1 MKTRRWNNCLLTE
14 LIAVMLV
21 ITHMGGMV
29 ALADEEFE
37 VIPDIDAVCIEN
49 DPGGTEERIE
59 SGMSLTDEEEPIACL
74 IEDLEKEEP
83 EPDGLT
89 VDDTSETESEDIS
102 AENGIWQEEADISGD
117 GVPETD
123 GAAGIEETETEYTLG
138 ETVSEEITSEEM
150 ALMEAAADNS
160 SESAGELTL
169 KQSEVTLYYAS
180 DNLKNQ
186 KEIPADKPGQYKIE
200 LSQTYDGNVTYSY
213 WSKDNNC
220 SFANDLYVD
229 LTEDGVITAKKAGES
244 MIRVRAGSSVMFLT
258 VHVKSYDREYVEN
271 ILDSYIQE
279 HILPLSTQKE
289 QAEAIV
295 RYVAENYSYSASYSG
310 YVSMGVNGAGDCWAS
325 TDMIQYMCK
334 KAGIPSEMWIEDKEN
349 FGVLTG
355 GHMKAI
361 IYADGEYYIGEAG
374 YVQQKPRRYDFY
386 KLSGPFSIEKL
397 TDTTCEITRYDG
409 VEGDVVIPEKI
420 NGFTVTS
427 IGHHCFY
434 RTGVQITSVRIPDT
448 VTNIGKF
455 AFAGCSQLSEMM
467 IPASVT
473 SIGSGIFWSDI
484 SLKEIKVDS
493 RNSSYKSIDGVL
505 FSADGK
511 VLVECPRGL
520 TGAFVV
526 PEGTEEIQAAAFSG
540 SEITEVTIPGSVRT
554 IGNSAF
560 QYSKLNKVTLNEGLV
575 TIGECA
581 FASTYTKSITI
592 PSSVKSIQAGALQ
605 NITRGI
611 LVLTKDA
618 EIGTEAMPHGYIAAY
633 PGSTAQ
639 AYAEE
644 NNYRFTELDSSGRIL
659 LKDEWFALK
668 STEYTYSGREMR
680 PEVSVS
686 GSIVQNNQDQAD
698 YTVTYENNTDAGCGY
713 AVING
718 INRFSGT
725 VRLPFTVQPQ
735 KINMSSLNTSV
746 AVDDCFL
753 SDYSNG
759 CEPQIEVYTGSYYYR
774 KTYTQ
779 GKDYTVVYAENKDLG
794 EATATITMTGNYT
807 ADTTKTITFRVY
819 EHLPEPEKIEDVVY
833 NGNDQKP
840 DVAVN
845 GLSPNEDY
853 GVRYTNNRETGVAT
867 ATVIGM
873 GYYRGE
879 KTVEF
884 NILPCPIERVEISVN
899 ASDIVYSGKEQR
911 PKITVYHKIPY
922 TVDEKTYYTR
932 RSLEEGKD
940 YSVIYKNN
948 VNAGTAGVT
957 LTGMGNYTDE
967 KTETFTIKPAS
978 IYDVVF
984 NTMTLKDGQVSTEAQ
999 YSGMKLTEGVDYS
1012 TELKSYYIRLSA
1024 AEKYRQE
1031 VGTVLFRG
1039 IGNFGESCE
1048 SKVSG
1053 ERESGTFIP
1062 IAPIDD
1068 RTYIGQDICPKA
1080 EVLYDGNTL
1089 TEGTDY
1095 SLSYR
1100 NNRYVGT
1107 GTVRISGIGNYR
1119 FDEEVSFS
1127 IVEKKDADDSTGGIG
1142 NGDNDDDVG
1151 NGDNDGI
1158 TSRENEEHRHTFG
1171 SWRIVR
1177 KATAVSTGMKCRV
1190 CSCGATESK
1199 PVARLRATGR
1209 FNRKKV
1215 MVRKGKTYRKLS
1227 VTGLAEG
1234 DYVVSVRSTK
1244 KKVLQVK
1251 NFDRTGKIVL
1261 KGKQKGRAKLIVTL
1275 ASGRRISMKVK
1286 CR

>member
-1 MKTRRWNNCLLTE
+1 MKTGRWSKCLLTE

-21 ITHMGGMV
+21 ITHLGGTA
-29 ALADEEFE
+29 ALAEEEFE
-37 VIPDIDAVCIEN
+37 VIPDSDIVCIEKEQAE
-49 DPGGTEERIE
+49 TEEGVE
-59 SGMSLTDEEEPIACL
+59 SGASITDEVEMTSCL
-74 IEDLEKEEP
+74 IEDPEMEES
-83 EPDGLT
+83 EPDGLPAE
-89 VDDTSETESEDIS
+89 DAIETE
-102 AENGIWQEEADISGD
+102 AEAETEA
-117 GVPETD
+117 ETEAE
-123 GAAGIEETETEYTLG
+123 AAIETILEETA
-138 ETVSEEITSEEM
+138 SDEE
-150 ALMEAAADNS
+150 ALMEAAADDT
-160 SESAGELTL
+160 SESAGILTL
-169 KQSEVTLYYAS
+169 KQSEVTLFYSS

-186 KEIPADKPGQYKIE
+186 TEIPADKPMQYKIE
-200 LSQTYDGNVTYSY
+200 LSQEYDGDVTYSY
-213 WSKDNNC
+213 WSEESNC
-220 SFANDLYVD
+220 RLVNDLHVD
-229 LTEDGVITAKKAGES
+229 LTEDGVIIAKGAGES
-244 MIRVRAGSSVMFLT
+244 MIRVQAGSSVMFLT

-271 ILDSYIQE
+271 ILDSFIQE
-279 HILPLSTQKE
+279 SVLPLSTQKE

-295 RYVAENYSYSASYSG
+295 RYVAENYSYSVSYSG

-325 TDMIQYMCK
+325 TSMIQYMCG

-349 FGVLTG
+349 FGLFTG

-409 VEGDVVIPEKI
+409 VEGDLVIPEKI
-420 NGFTVTS
+420 NGLTVTS
-427 IGHHCFY
+427 IGQRCFY

-455 AFAGCSQLSEMM
+455 AFAGCSQLTSIT

-473 SIGSGIFWSDI
+473 SIGSGIFWSDTG
-484 SLKEIKVDS
+484 LKEIKVDS
-493 RNSSYKSIDGVL
+493 RNTSYKSIDGVL

-511 VLVECPRGL
+511 VLVESPRGL
-520 TGAFVV
+520 TGTFVI
-526 PEGTEEIQAAAFSG
+526 PEGTEEIQASAFSS
-540 SEITEVTIPGSVRT
+540 SEISEVIIPGSVRT

-618 EIGTEAMPHGYIAAY
+618 EIGTDAMPHGFIAAY

-644 NNYRFTELDSSGRIL
+644 NNYRFTELDSNGKIL
-659 LKDEWFALK
+659 MKDEWFALK
-668 STEYTYSGREMR
+668 STEYTYNGTEMR
-680 PEVSVS
+680 PEISVS
-686 GSIVQNNQDQAD
+686 GLIVQNYQDQED
-698 YTVTYENNTDAGCGY
+698 YTVTYENNIDAGYGY
-713 AVING
+713 VVING
-718 INRFSGT
+718 IDRFSGT
-725 VRLPFTVQPQ
+725 VRLPFTIQPQ
-735 KINMSSLNTSV
+735 KINMSNLKTSV

-779 GKDYTVVYAENKDLG
+779 GKDYTVVFAENKDLG

-807 ADTTKTITFRVY
+807 ADAAKTITFRVY
-819 EHLPEPEKIEDVVY
+819 EHLPEPDKIKDVVY

-845 GLSPNEDY
+845 GLSLDKDY
-853 GVRYTNNRETGVAT
+853 GVRYTNNRVAGVAA
-867 ATVIGM
+867 ATVVGM

-884 NILPCPIERVEISVN
+884 NILPCPIEQAEISIK
-899 ASDIVYSGKEQR
+899 ASDIVYSGKEQK

-940 YSVIYKNN
+940 YSVMYKNN

-967 KTETFTIKPAS
+967 KTETFTIEPAS
-978 IYDVVF
+978 INDVVI
-984 NTMTLKDGQVSTEAQ
+984 NTITLKDRQVSTEVQ

-1012 TELKSYYIRLSA
+1012 TELKSYYIRLSSK
-1024 AEKYRQE
+1024 ENYRQE
-1031 VGTVLFRG
+1031 AGTVLFRG
-1039 IGNFGESCE
+1039 IGNFGESYE
-1048 SKVSG
+1048 RKVSG
-1053 ERESGTFIP
+1053 EKESGTYLS

-1068 RTYIGQDICPKA
+1068 RTYTGQDICPEA
-1080 EVLYDGNTL
+1080 EVLYNGNML
-1089 TEGTDY
+1089 TDGTDY
-1095 SLSYR
+1095 RVSYR

-1107 GTVRISGIGNYR
+1107 GTIRVSGIGSYR
-1119 FDEEVSFS
+1119 FDEEVSFN
-1127 IVEKKDADDSTGGIG
+1127 IVNKTDSDDSSGDSGHGGSEG
-1142 NGDNDDDVG
+1142 TTEGGSESTTDDATEG
-1151 NGDNDGI
+1151 G
-1158 TSRENEEHRHTFG
+1158 NEEHRHSFG

-1177 KATAVSTGMKCRV
+1177 KATAVSTGTKCRV
-1190 CSCGATESK
+1190 CSCGETESR

-1215 MVRKGKTYRKLS
+1215 TVRKGKTYRKLS

-1234 DYVVSVRSTK
+1234 DYVVSVRTTK
-1244 KKVLQVK
+1244 KKVLRVRS
-1251 NFDRTGKIVL
+1251 FDRTGRIVL
-1261 KGKQKGRAKLIVTL
+1261 KGKKKGTAKLIVTL
-1275 ASGRRISMKVK
+1275 ASGRRISIKVK
-1286 CR
+1286 VK